1 MELRHLRYFTAVVD
15 CKGYREA
22 SRRLHIAQPSI
33 SQAVSDLEDDLGLK
47 LFTRT
52 GRKASLRPEGE
63 IFYADAVRILQQA
76 ESAILTARRASQGKV
91 GRLSIGF
98 IGSATLSFLPDL
110 IRRYKLEH
118 PNVKLTLHDLYP
130 VEMDQAC
137 DRGEIDI
144 AITRPLSLERSR
156 SRQSKVLLRDPLIAV
171 FPRSRKLKRKRIPLA
186 DLANERFILFH
197 RQGAPGVFDTIVG
210 ACRSQGFSPRV
221 ENEPNSMQTILS
233 LVEAEEGVA
242 IVPASISNLRSHG
255 VQFVRLVP
263 DLYLDLIVAWRAGED
278 SGVLHTFLY
287 FLNANA
293 DAIRAKAELALS
305 SITRTRSPDRP
316 GNITAQLKRR

>member
-1 MELRHLRYFTAVVD
+1 MELRHLRYFTAVVE

-33 SQAVSDLEDDLGLK
+33 SEAVSDLEDELGLK
-47 LFTRT
+47 LFARTHRNARLTR
-52 GRKASLRPEGE
+52 EGE
-63 IFYADAVRILQQA
+63 IFYADAVRTLQQA
-76 ESAILTARRASQGKV
+76 ETAILTAKRAAQGKV

-98 IGSATLSFLPDL
+98 IGSATLSFLPDI
-110 IRRYKLEH
+110 IRRYKLEY
-118 PNVKLTLHDLYP
+118 PNVKLALHDLYP
-130 VEMDQAC
+130 VELDQAY

-144 AITRPLSLERSR
+144 AITRSLEHSTNL
-156 SRQSKVLLRDPLIAV
+156 QSTVLLRDPLVAV
-171 FPRSRKLKRKRIPLA
+171 LPRSRKLKSRKIRLA

-197 RQGAPGVFDTIVG
+197 RKGAPGVFDTIVG
-210 ACRSQGFSPRV
+210 ACRAQGFSPRV

-242 IVPASISNLRSHG
+242 IVPASSSSLRSNG

-263 DLYLDLIVAWRAGED
+263 DNFYLDLIVAWPPGEAPA
-278 SGVLHTFLY
+278 VLRTFLD
-287 FLNANA
+287 FLSANA

-305 SITRTRSPDRP
+305 SIARIKS
-316 GNITAQLKRR
+316 

>member
-1 MELRHLRYFTAVVD
+1 MELRHLRYFTAVVE

-22 SRRLHIAQPSI
+22 SRRLHVAQPSI
-33 SQAVSDLEDDLGLK
+33 SQAVSDLEDELGLK
-47 LFTRT
+47 LFSRT
-52 GRKASLRPEGE
+52 HRNARITPEGE
-63 IFYADAVRILQQA
+63 IFYVDAVRILQHA
-76 ESAILTARRASQGKV
+76 ETAILTAKRAAQGKV

-110 IRRYKLEH
+110 IRRYKREY
-118 PNVKLTLHDLYP
+118 PNVKLALHDLYP
-130 VEMDQAC
+130 VELDKAC

-144 AITRPLSLERSR
+144 AITRTLSLERSR
-156 SRQSKVLLRDPLIAV
+156 NRQSKVLLRDPLVAV
-171 FPRSRKLKRKRIPLA
+171 LPGSRKLKSKKIRLA
-186 DLANERFILFH
+186 DLANEQFILFH

-242 IVPASISNLRSHG
+242 IVPASTSNLRSNG

-263 DLYLDLIVAWRAGED
+263 DLYLDLIVAWQLGET
-278 SGVLHTFLY
+278 SVVVRTFLD
-287 FLNANA
+287 FLSANA

-305 SITRTRSPDRP
+305 TIARIRSYS
-316 GNITAQLKRR
+316 

>member
-1 MELRHLRYFTAVVD
+1 MELRHLRYFTAVVE

-33 SQAVSDLEDDLGLK
+33 SEAVSDLEDELGLK
-47 LFTRT
+47 LFARTHRNARLTR
-52 GRKASLRPEGE
+52 EGE
-63 IFYADAVRILQQA
+63 IFYADAVRTLQQA
-76 ESAILTARRASQGKV
+76 ETAILTAKRAAQGKV

-110 IRRYKLEH
+110 IRRYKLEY
-118 PNVKLTLHDLYP
+118 PNVKLALHDLYP
-130 VEMDQAC
+130 VELDQAYE
-137 DRGEIDI
+137 RGEIDI
-144 AITRPLSLERSR
+144 AITRSLEHSTNL
-156 SRQSKVLLRDPLIAV
+156 QSTVLLRDPLVAV
-171 FPRSRKLKRKRIPLA
+171 LPRSRKLKSRKIRLA

-197 RQGAPGVFDTIVG
+197 RKGAPVVFDTIVG

-242 IVPASISNLRSHG
+242 IVPASTSNLRSNG

-263 DLYLDLIVAWRAGED
+263 DNLYLDLIAMWPLGEP
-278 SGVLHTFLY
+278 SVVLRTFLD
-287 FLNANA
+287 FLSANA

-305 SITRTRSPDRP
+305 SIARIKS
-316 GNITAQLKRR
+316 

>member
-1 MELRHLRYFTAVVD
+1 MELRHLRYFTAVVA

-33 SQAVSDLEDDLGLK
+33 SEAVSDLEDELGLK
-47 LFTRT
+47 LFLRT
-52 GRKASLRPEGE
+52 HRNARLTPEGE
-63 IFYADAVRILQQA
+63 IFYADSIRILQQA
-76 ESAILTARRASQGKV
+76 ETAILTAKRAAQGKV

-110 IRRYKLEH
+110 IRRYKLVY
-118 PNVKLTLHDLYP
+118 PNVKLVLHDLYP
-130 VEMDQAC
+130 VELDQAW

-144 AITRPLSLERSR
+144 AITRSLEHSKNLQSR
-156 SRQSKVLLRDPLIAV
+156 ILLRDPLVAV
-171 FPRSRKLKRKRIPLA
+171 LPRSRKLKSKKIRLA

-197 RQGAPGVFDTIVG
+197 RKGAPAVFDTIVG

-242 IVPASISNLRSHG
+242 IVPASSSSLRSNG
-255 VQFVRLVP
+255 VQFIRLVP
-263 DLYLDLIVAWRAGED
+263 GNLYLDLIVAWPLGE
-278 SGVLHTFLY
+278 SSAVLRTFLD
-287 FLNANA
+287 FLTANE
-293 DAIRAKAELALS
+293 DAIRAKAELILS
-305 SITRTRSPDRP
+305 SIARNRS
-316 GNITAQLKRR
+316 

>member
-1 MELRHLRYFTAVVD
+1 MELRHLRYFTAVVE

-33 SQAVSDLEDDLGLK
+33 SQAVSDLEDELGLK
-47 LFTRT
+47 LFSRN
-52 GRKASLRPEGE
+52 GRNARLRPEGE

-76 ESAILTARRASQGKV
+76 ETAILTAKRAAQGKV

-98 IGSATLSFLPDL
+98 IGSATLAFLPDL
-110 IRRYKLEH
+110 IRRYKLVY
-118 PNVKLTLHDLYP
+118 PNVKLALHDLYP
-130 VEMDQAC
+130 VELDKAC

-144 AITRPLSLERSR
+144 AITRTLSLERSKN
-156 SRQSKVLLRDPLIAV
+156 RQSRVLLRDPLVAV
-171 FPRSRKLKRKRIPLA
+171 LPRSRKLKKKKIRLA

-242 IVPASISNLRSHG
+242 IVPASTSNLRSNG

-263 DLYLDLIVAWRAGED
+263 DLYLDLIVAWQLGEP
-278 SGVLHTFLY
+278 SVVLRTFLD
-287 FLNANA
+287 FLTANA
-293 DAIRAKAELALS
+293 DAIREKAELALS
-305 SITRTRSPDRP
+305 SISRIKS
-316 GNITAQLKRR
+316 

>member
-1 MELRHLRYFTAVVD
+1 MELRHLRYFTAVVE

-33 SQAVSDLEDDLGLK
+33 SEAVSDLEDELGLK
-47 LFTRT
+47 LFSRT
-52 GRKASLRPEGE
+52 HRNARVTPEGE

-76 ESAILTARRASQGKV
+76 ETAILTAKRAAQGKV

-110 IRRYKLEH
+110 IRRYKLEY
-118 PNVKLTLHDLYP
+118 PNVKLGLHDLYP
-130 VEMDQAC
+130 VEMDKAC

-144 AITRPLSLERSR
+144 AITRTLSLERSEN
-156 SRQSKVLLRDPLIAV
+156 RQSRVLLHDPLVAV
-171 FPRSRKLKRKRIPLA
+171 LPRSRKLKSKKIRLA

-210 ACRSQGFSPRV
+210 ACRTQGFSPRV

-242 IVPASISNLRSHG
+242 IVPASTSNLRSNG

-263 DLYLDLIVAWRAGED
+263 DLYLDLIAAWRLGEP
-278 SGVLHTFLY
+278 SVVLRTFLD
-287 FLNANA
+287 FLNANT

-305 SITRTRSPDRP
+305 SIARIKS
-316 GNITAQLKRR
+316 

>member
-1 MELRHLRYFTAVVD
+1 LRYFTAVVD

-33 SQAVSDLEDDLGLK
+33 SEAVSDLEDELGLK
-47 LFTRT
+47 LFSRAHRNARVT
-52 GRKASLRPEGE
+52 PEGE

-76 ESAILTARRASQGKV
+76 ETAILTAKRAAQGEV

-98 IGSATLSFLPDL
+98 IGSATLSFLPEL
-110 IRRYKLEH
+110 IRRYKLEY

-130 VEMDQAC
+130 AELDKAC

-144 AITRPLSLERSR
+144 AITRPLSLERSKH
-156 SRQSKVLLRDPLIAV
+156 RQSIVLLRDPLVAV
-171 FPRSRKLKRKRIPLA
+171 LPRSRKLKLKSQKIRLA

-197 RQGAPGVFDTIVG
+197 RQGAPGVFDTIVA

-242 IVPASISNLRSHG
+242 IVPASISNLRSNG
-255 VQFVRLVP
+255 VQFVLLVP
-263 DLYLDLIVAWRAGED
+263 DLHLDLIVAWSRGET
-278 SGVLHTFLY
+278 SVVLRTFLD
-287 FLNANA
+287 FLNANT
-293 DAIRAKAELALS
+293 DAIRAKAKLALS
-305 SITRTRSPDRP
+305 SIARIRSERP
-316 GNITAQLKRR
+316 RRRASESV

>member
-1 MELRHLRYFTAVVD
+1 MELRHLRYFTAVVE

-33 SQAVSDLEDDLGLK
+33 SEAVSDLEDELGLK
-47 LFTRT
+47 LFARTHRNARLTR
-52 GRKASLRPEGE
+52 EGE
-63 IFYADAVRILQQA
+63 IFYADAVRTLQQA
-76 ESAILTARRASQGKV
+76 ETAILTAKRAAQGKV

-98 IGSATLSFLPDL
+98 IGSATLSFLPDI
-110 IRRYKLEH
+110 IRRYKLEY
-118 PNVKLTLHDLYP
+118 PNVKLALHDLYP
-130 VEMDQAC
+130 VELGQAY

-144 AITRPLSLERSR
+144 AITRSLEHSTNL
-156 SRQSKVLLRDPLIAV
+156 QSTVLLRDPLVAV
-171 FPRSRKLKRKRIPLA
+171 LPRSRKLKSRKIRLT

-197 RQGAPGVFDTIVG
+197 RKGAPGVFDTIVG
-210 ACRSQGFSPRV
+210 ACRAQGFSPRV

-242 IVPASISNLRSHG
+242 IVPASSSSLRSNG

-263 DLYLDLIVAWRAGED
+263 DNLYLDLIVAWPPGEAPA
-278 SGVLHTFLY
+278 VLRTFLD
-287 FLNANA
+287 FLSANA

-305 SITRTRSPDRP
+305 SIARIKS
-316 GNITAQLKRR
+316 

>member
-1 MELRHLRYFTAVVD
+1 MELRHLRYFTAVVE

-22 SRRLHIAQPSI
+22 SRRLHVAQPSI
-33 SQAVSDLEDDLGLK
+33 SQAVSDLEDELGLK
-47 LFTRT
+47 LFSRT
-52 GRKASLRPEGE
+52 GRSARLRPEGE

-76 ESAILTARRASQGKV
+76 ETAILTAKRAAQGQV

-110 IRRYKLEH
+110 VRRYKLEH
-118 PNVKLTLHDLYP
+118 PDVKLALHDLYP
-130 VEMDQAC
+130 VELDQAC

-144 AITRPLSLERSR
+144 AITRTLSLERSKN
-156 SRQSKVLLRDPLIAV
+156 RQSRVLLRDPLVAAL
-171 FPRSRKLKRKRIPLA
+171 PRSRKLKSKTIRLA
-186 DLANERFILFH
+186 DLANEPFILFH

-242 IVPASISNLRSHG
+242 IVPASTSNLRSNG
-255 VQFVRLVP
+255 VQFVRLAP
-263 DLYLDLIVAWRAGED
+263 DLYLDLIVAWQLGEP
-278 SGVLHTFLY
+278 SVVLRTFLD

-305 SITRTRSPDRP
+305 SI
-316 GNITAQLKRR
+316 AHMKA

>member
-1 MELRHLRYFTAVVD
+1 MELRHLRYFTAVVE

-22 SRRLHIAQPSI
+22 SRQLHIAQPSI
-33 SQAVSDLEDDLGLK
+33 SEAVSDLEDELGLK
-47 LFTRT
+47 LFSRT
-52 GRKASLRPEGE
+52 HRNARVTPEGE
-63 IFYADAVRILQQA
+63 IFYADAIHILQQA
-76 ESAILTARRASQGKV
+76 ETAILTAKRAAQGKV

-118 PNVKLTLHDLYP
+118 PNVKLALHDLYP
-130 VEMDQAC
+130 VELDKAC
-137 DRGEIDI
+137 DRGEIDV
-144 AITRPLSLERSR
+144 AITRTLSLERSKN
-156 SRQSKVLLRDPLIAV
+156 RQSRVLLRDPLVAV
-171 FPRSRKLKRKRIPLA
+171 LPRSRKLRNKKIRLA

-197 RQGAPGVFDTIVG
+197 RQGAPVVFDTIVG

-242 IVPASISNLRSHG
+242 IVPASTSNLRSNG
-255 VQFVRLVP
+255 VQFVRLLP
-263 DLYLDLIVAWRAGED
+263 DSLYLDLIVAWPLGEP
-278 SGVLHTFLY
+278 SVVLRTFLD
-287 FLNANA
+287 FLSANA

-305 SITRTRSPDRP
+305 SIARMK
-316 GNITAQLKRR
+316 A

>member
-33 SQAVSDLEDDLGLK
+33 SQAVSDLEEELGLK
-47 LFTRT
+47 LFSRT
-52 GRKASLRPEGE
+52 GRNARLRPEGE

-76 ESAILTARRASQGKV
+76 ETAIVTAKRAAQGKV

-110 IRRYKLEH
+110 IRRYKLEY
-118 PNVKLTLHDLYP
+118 PNVKLALHDLYP
-130 VEMDQAC
+130 VELDQGC

-144 AITRPLSLERSR
+144 AITRPLSLERSK
-156 SRQSKVLLRDPLIAV
+156 SRQSRVLLRDPLVAV
-171 FPRSRKLKRKRIPLA
+171 LPRSRKLQVKNKKIRLA
-186 DLANERFILFH
+186 ELANERFILFH
-197 RQGAPGVFDTIVG
+197 RKGAPVVFDTIVG
-210 ACRSQGFSPRV
+210 ACRSHGFSPRV

-242 IVPASISNLRSHG
+242 IVPASTSNLRSND

-263 DLYLDLIVAWRAGED
+263 VLYLDLIAAWPLGEP
-278 SGVLHTFLY
+278 SAVLRTFLD
-287 FLNANA
+287 FLSANE

-305 SITRTRSPDRP
+305 TIARFKS
-316 GNITAQLKRR
+316 

>member
-1 MELRHLRYFTAVVD
+1 MELRHLRYFTAVVA

-33 SQAVSDLEDDLGLK
+33 SEAVSDLEDELGLK
-47 LFTRT
+47 LFLRT
-52 GRKASLRPEGE
+52 HRNARLTPEGE
-63 IFYADAVRILQQA
+63 IFYADAVRILQHA
-76 ESAILTARRASQGKV
+76 ETAILTAKRAAQGKI

-110 IRRYKLEH
+110 IRRYKLEY
-118 PNVKLTLHDLYP
+118 PNVKLVLHDLYP
-130 VEMDQAC
+130 VELDQAW

-144 AITRPLSLERSR
+144 AITRSLEHSKNLQSR
-156 SRQSKVLLRDPLIAV
+156 ILLRDPLVAV
-171 FPRSRKLKRKRIPLA
+171 LPRSRKLTSKKIRLA

-197 RQGAPGVFDTIVG
+197 RKGAPAVFDTIVG

-242 IVPASISNLRSHG
+242 IVPASSSSLRSNG
-255 VQFVRLVP
+255 VRFIRLVP
-263 DLYLDLIVAWRAGED
+263 ANLYLDLIVAWPLGEA
-278 SGVLHTFLY
+278 SAVLRTFLD
-287 FLNANA
+287 FLSANE
-293 DAIRAKAELALS
+293 DAIRAKAELTLS
-305 SITRTRSPDRP
+305 SIARNRS
-316 GNITAQLKRR
+316 

>member
-1 MELRHLRYFTAVVD
+1 MELRHLRYFTAVVE

-33 SQAVSDLEDDLGLK
+33 SEAVSDLEDELGLK
-47 LFTRT
+47 LFSRAHRNARVT
-52 GRKASLRPEGE
+52 PEGE
-63 IFYADAVRILQQA
+63 IFYEDAVRILQQA
-76 ESAILTARRASQGKV
+76 ETAILTAKRAAEGKV

-110 IRRYKLEH
+110 IRRYKLEY
-118 PNVKLTLHDLYP
+118 PNVKLALHDLYP
-130 VEMDQAC
+130 AELDKAC
-137 DRGEIDI
+137 NRGEIDI
-144 AITRPLSLERSR
+144 AITRTLSLERSKN
-156 SRQSKVLLRDPLIAV
+156 RQSRVLLRDPLVAV
-171 FPRSRKLKRKRIPLA
+171 VPRSRKLKLKSKKIRLA
-186 DLANERFILFH
+186 DLAKERFILFH

-210 ACRSQGFSPRV
+210 ACRSQGFSPQV

-242 IVPASISNLRSHG
+242 IVPASISNLRSNG

-263 DLYLDLIVAWRAGED
+263 DLHLDLIVAWSRGET
-278 SGVLHTFLY
+278 SVILRTFLD
-287 FLNANA
+287 FLNANT

-305 SITRTRSPDRP
+305 SIASSIRS
-316 GNITAQLKRR
+316 

>member
-1 MELRHLRYFTAVVD
+1 MELRHLRYFTAVVE

-33 SQAVSDLEDDLGLK
+33 SQAVSDLEDELGLK
-47 LFTRT
+47 LFSRT
-52 GRKASLRPEGE
+52 GRNARLRPEGE
-63 IFYADAVRILQQA
+63 TFYADAVRILQQA
-76 ESAILTARRASQGKV
+76 ETAILTANRAAQGKV

-110 IRRYKLEH
+110 IRRYKLEY
-118 PNVKLTLHDLYP
+118 PDVKLALHDLYP
-130 VEMDQAC
+130 VELDQAC

-144 AITRPLSLERSR
+144 AITRTLSLERSKN
-156 SRQSKVLLRDPLIAV
+156 RQSRVLLRDPLVAV
-171 FPRSRKLKRKRIPLA
+171 LPRSRKSKLKRKKIRLA

-197 RQGAPGVFDTIVG
+197 RKGAPGVFDTIVG
-210 ACRSQGFSPRV
+210 ACRAQGFSPRV

-242 IVPASISNLRSHG
+242 IVPASTSNLRSHG

-263 DLYLDLIVAWRAGED
+263 DLYLDLIVAWQLGEP
-278 SGVLHTFLY
+278 SVVVRTFLD

-305 SITRTRSPDRP
+305 TIARIKS
-316 GNITAQLKRR
+316 